1 MIYIISCCTHFPI
14 LFIYGRMLTGRPI
27 IRSKFGALLKC
38 KEEQRRKFKRFAKRP
53 KVNERMEEVEL
64 LEKNSTP

>member
-1 MIYIISCCTHFPI
+1 
-14 LFIYGRMLTGRPI
+14 MLTGRPI